1 MSEKSSGQ
9 YTILPTSYNRKS
21 VKILTN
27 NTKIAK
33 GYEVDINFL
42 VTRVEIL
49 ENIENSGMEI
59 IVSVGDSENYIE
71 KLRLSGNEKIFLEF
85 ERTAH
90 YGKESYLL
98 EYRIIEILNFV
109 KEKRGLTTYQMRCV
123 SPHILSNQVLS
134 KGNSFSGSIGKTV
147 ENICRT
153 DLEIPSK
160 KLDID
165 TATPEV
171 KGIFPRLKPISAIN
185 FLTVNCFD
193 DGTPYFFFETF
204 TNGIKFKSLKELFN
218 QKPFDKYFI
227 KETLTKN
234 LESDEGYEEIRTRI
248 VEMSSD
254 YSISKFMGLG
264 KGAFSSTAHLFDVAE
279 KKPYKEEYKYKFD
292 SNTSIEDYKP
302 FPTLDKNN
310 LIKEKTLMD
319 FPQSKNY
326 FINLNSN
333 AFGKS
338 GNYAS
343 TQKDQNMGKAYSSLE
358 NLEYQTHEILIPGD
372 FRLNVGM
379 VIEIEIPETSI
390 EGKIKEKVNQFQSGK
405 YLITNIVHDLK
416 TGEYNMRVT
425 LKRNSSSIDLDKENE
440 VII

>member
-1 MSEKSSGQ
+1 MS
-9 YTILPTSYNRKS
+9 T
-21 VKILTN
+21 
-27 NTKIAK
+27 
-33 GYEVDINFL
+33 
-42 VTRVEIL
+42 
-49 ENIENSGMEI
+49 
-59 IVSVGDSENYIE
+59 
-71 KLRLSGNEKIFLEF
+71 
-85 ERTAH
+85 
-90 YGKESYLL
+90 
-98 EYRIIEILNFV
+98 
-109 KEKRGLTTYQMRCV
+109 
-123 SPHILSNQVLS
+123 
-134 KGNSFSGSIGKTV
+134 
-147 ENICRT
+147 
-153 DLEIPSK
+153 
-160 KLDID
+160 
-165 TATPEV
+165 
-171 KGIFPRLKPISAIN
+171 
-185 FLTVNCFD
+185 
-193 DGTPYFFFETF
+193 
-204 TNGIKFKSLKELFN
+204 
-218 QKPFDKYFI
+218 
-227 KETLTKN
+227 
-234 LESDEGYEEIRTRI
+234 
-248 VEMSSD
+248 
-254 YSISKFMGLG
+254 
-264 KGAFSSTAHLFDVAE
+264 E
-279 KKPYKEEYKYKFD
+279 KKTSKEEYKYKFD

-390 EGKIKEKVNQFQSGK
+390 EGKIKEKVNKFQSGK

-440 VII
+440 VVI